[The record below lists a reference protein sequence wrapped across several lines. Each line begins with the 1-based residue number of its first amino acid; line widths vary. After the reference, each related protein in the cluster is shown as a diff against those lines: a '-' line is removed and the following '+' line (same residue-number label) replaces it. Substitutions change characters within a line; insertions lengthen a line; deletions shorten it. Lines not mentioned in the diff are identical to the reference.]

1 LTPTGRAIGHRVWQS
16 MEYYINNHPLVIQN
30 IGDDDLL
37 VKNVKLAFEE
47 QLVQKIMPKL
57 RGIETHGK
65 EKDVLSSIRDIL
77 QKDNFK
83 ITEDFELSM
92 DNPYGQFIWNSANYL
107 KED

>member
-1 LTPTGRAIGHRVWQS
+1 
-16 MEYYINNHPLVIQN
+16 MEYYISNHPEVIQN
-30 IGDDDLL
+30 VDNDEFS
-37 VKNVKLAFEE
+37 KKVKLAFED

-57 RGIETHGK
+57 RGIEVHGK
-65 EKDVLSSIRDIL
+65 EKDALMSIKDIL
-77 QKDNFK
+77 NQNKFA

>member
-1 LTPTGRAIGHRVWQS
+1 

-30 IGDDDLL
+30 IHNEDELAL
-37 VKNVKLAFEE
+37 NVKYAFEE

-65 EKDVLSSIRDIL
+65 EKEVLHNIREIIHQND
-77 QKDNFK
+77 FK

>member
-1 LTPTGRAIGHRVWQS
+1 
-16 MEYYINNHPLVIQN
+16 MEYYINNHPLVRNNLDNEDELIKN
-30 IGDDDLL
+30 I
-37 VKNVKLAFEE
+37 KLAFEE

-57 RGIETHGK
+57 RGIEVHGK
-65 EKDVLSSIRDIL
+65 EKDALMGIKDIL
-77 QKDNFK
+77 NQNEFA